1 MHVGGQSSG
10 LKASGSSRGGLVGL
24 PFLAALAATAT
35 ATRAMDDSLDKT
47 TLSTIGLLEARLL
60 RLEHIVYGPAGAPDA
75 PPRTSAVSSLL
86 DLERRFARL
95 VDRTRVYG
103 DLLNIYKKHPDLFA
117 STDQPISQDPK
128 KPPQPPTRLGLGE
141 LRAVVLAS
149 AASFPATASA
159 LAASVTGDVPVPD
172 AALSAALGRLLRC
185 ADAVADA
192 EARANRVEAALRRE
206 EGRRA
211 KAAAA

>member
-1 MHVGGQSSG
+1 
-10 LKASGSSRGGLVGL
+10 
-24 PFLAALAATAT
+24 
-35 ATRAMDDSLDKT
+35 MDDSLDKT

-172 AALSAALGRLLRC
+172 AALSAALVATAPRARALEAAQRAQDAELAALRARSEAVVRAWYEGRLLRC